1 MLLLSEL
8 IAVANEK
15 LRDAHTVLAVNE
27 PLSHDVTIEHLTA
40 DSREVKKRSLFIA
53 QANGAKFIGDA
64 AAHGAVAV
72 ILPYALAIDV
82 PESMVRVRTDDIRA
96 ATTALAATFYPRQP
110 KYCFAVTGT
119 DGKTSTADFIRQL
132 AHLMGERSASLGTL
146 GLCSPDE
153 ALNASYPAV
162 NTSPEP
168 VLLHRT
174 LMRLAELKV
183 AYVAI
188 EASSHGLDQKRVDG
202 VEFCAGAFTNL
213 TRDHLDY
220 HKDIN
225 AYFTAKERL
234 FTTVLPAGATAV
246 LNRDDT
252 YYDMLAMVAKDRGLT
267 ITSFGSH
274 AQADYRIVS
283 VTPHAQGIDAVVSLR
298 GTQHTLQLPLYGAF
312 QLSNMLTAIGLLNA
326 AGMAEEKLVKR
337 LPQLKGV
344 PGRLEKI
351 ADANGAPIFIDY
363 AHTPAALE
371 NILKTLRPHTEKKLH
386 VVFGCGGDR
395 DAGKRPE
402 MGAAA
407 AKFADSVIV
416 TDDNPRSEDPAKIRA
431 AIMAAAPG
439 ASEIPDRD
447 AAIRQAIGQLQ
458 AGDVLVI
465 AGKGHETTQTIGNQ
479 VLPFNDADHIRK
491 AVAA

>member
-1 MLLLSEL
+1 MPLLS
-8 IAVANEK
+8 K
-15 LRDAHTVLAVNE
+15 LLAAAEDKIRDAHGALVVNE
-27 PLSHDVTIEHLTA
+27 PLSRDVTIESVTA
-40 DSREVKKRSLFIA
+40 DSREVKERSLFIA
-53 QANGAKFIGDA
+53 QANGAKFISDA
-64 AAHGAVAV
+64 AVRGAAAV
-72 ILPYALAIDV
+72 LVPYDLAIDV
-82 PESMVRVRTDDIRA
+82 PQSLVRVRTDDIRA
-96 ATTALAATFYPRQP
+96 ATSALAATFYPRQP
-110 KYCFAVTGT
+110 KHIFAITGT

-132 AHLMGERSASLGTL
+132 ASLMGEKSASLGTL
-146 GLCSPDE
+146 GLRSPDE

-174 LMRLAELKV
+174 LMRLSELKV
-183 AYVAI
+183 DYVAI

-202 VEFCAGAFTNL
+202 VNFCAGAFTNL

-220 HKDIN
+220 HKDIA
-225 AYFTAKERL
+225 AYFAAKARL
-234 FTTVLPAGATAV
+234 FTTVLPEGATAV
-246 LNRDDT
+246 LNRDDSH
-252 YYDMLAMVAKDRGLT
+252 YELLAMIAEQRHLK
-267 ITSFGSH
+267 IISFGAH
-274 AQADYRIVS
+274 AEATYCIVN
-283 VTPHAQGIDAVVSLR
+283 VTPHAGGLKAEVSIR
-298 GTQHTLQLPLYGAF
+298 GKSYPLELPLYGAF
-312 QLSNMLTAIGLLNA
+312 QLSNMLTAVGLLSA
-326 AGMAEEKLVKR
+326 AGMAEEKLLKR

-351 ADANGAPIFIDY
+351 AKANGAPIFIDY

-395 DAGKRPE
+395 DPGKRPE

-407 AKFADSVIV
+407 AKFADHVIV

-431 AIMAAAPG
+431 AILKAAPG
-439 ASEIPDRD
+439 ATEIPDRD
-447 AAIRQAIGQLQ
+447 AAIRQAIQQLQ